1 MFIVLQAS
9 TEIGIKASELLKL
22 FNSRT
27 CQLVLGAGA
36 VSVAGLKTITIR
48 NLAVTRASLALA
60 ALLIPGV
67 KQHLMQLATSAT
79 EKQSTSLARNFDN
92 AAKDY
97 QEHLAE
103 LDKKIVQVVDAALN
117 QQLANWE
124 RRPPVPSDSFKAI
137 GKQLTKFHEAV
148 HDILAPEKVAA
159 LFLTIH
165 NTFLQRV
172 RARLAEVGLRPDNS
186 PSHGLVMS
194 ELIFYREN
202 LKYINVLPEETLRD
216 SALNVIWEVKLR
228 RNTNNSNSL
237 EEVVFFTI
245 EDLLGK
251 HENKHKLCNQHCNI

>member
-1 MFIVLQAS
+1 MQAS
-9 TEIGIKASELLKL
+9 TEIGLKTSELLKL

-48 NLAVTRASLALA
+48 NLAVTRTSLALSS
-60 ALLIPGV
+60 LVIKGV
-67 KQHLMQLATSAT
+67 KNHLMQLATSIT
-79 EKQSTSLARNFDN
+79 EKQSVTLARNFDN

-103 LDKKIVQVVDAALN
+103 LDKKIIQVVDAALN

-124 RRPPVPSDSFKAI
+124 RKPPVPSESFKAI

-148 HDILAPEKVAA
+148 QDILPPEKVTN

-165 NTFLQRV
+165 HQFLQRI
-172 RARLAEVGLRPDNS
+172 RAKLKEVGLKPDNS
-186 PSHGLVMS
+186 PSHGLVVS

-202 LKYINVLPEETLRD
+202 LKYINVLPEDLLEDT
-216 SALNVIWEVKLR
+216 ALSVIW
-228 RNTNNSNSL
+228 
-237 EEVVFFTI
+237 
-245 EDLLGK
+245 G
-251 HENKHKLCNQHCNI
+251 